1 MTKHETI
8 ANHLRATS
16 FPDADKRLLHQCFLA
31 AVGPEG
37 AAPPVAEPAGWI
49 AYDATPPAGGCQYYG
64 VGGWM
69 PLAKDVTPF
78 QSREAAYAGSRGFGW
93 SHRVQ
98 ILPVDAAGNIL
109 SAPESVEPAGWV
121 IEDTH
126 PSGAPTVA
134 RLRWRGAGILGNL
147 DAWGKSPAAVTPFPT
162 REAAEALCRGW
173 PFCRILPYAEAL
185 RLDAAEQA
193 AAAER
198 LASPA
203 PAIVSTPGTCSG
215 QPRVDGTRITVATL
229 DACRRDGWSVEQT
242 LAQYPSLTEAQVRAA
257 WAYAD
262 AHPTPPKPPREVVG
276 YRVRIAQ
283 SGTYGKLDDLE
294 PGGWAQMNKP
304 VTMTR
309 ADAVTLCRRVR
320 KWIRDSNATEAG
332 WAPTLHPVVRRKP
345 RPDVAAAIAACEE
358 GLEALTWVG
367 GEGAAQS
374 RECLITALAAL
385 RGQR

>member
-1 MTKHETI
+1 MAKECADMRPTEAVLWAVDREDKPLAPTW
-8 ANHLRATS
+8 AACRAAIS
-16 FPDADKRLLHQCFLA
+16 PAW
-31 AVGPEG
+31 G
-37 AAPPVAEPAGWI
+37 VA
-49 AYDATPPAGGCQYYG
+49 AGGCQYYG

-121 IEDTH
+121 IEDTR
-126 PSGAPTVA
+126 PAQ
-134 RLRWRGAGILGNL
+134 RKERYRGAGEFATVVN
-147 DAWGKSPAAVTPFPT
+147 WAAK
-162 REAAEALCRGW
+162 AAEVSTPW
-173 PFCRILPYAEAL
+173 PSHADAKSFRARYFNWSHFRILPYAEAL

-198 LASPA
+198 LAGAASEPA
-203 PAIVSTPGTCSG
+203 PT
-215 QPRVDGTRITVATL
+215 
-229 DACRRDGWSVEQT
+229 
-242 LAQYPSLTEAQVRAA
+242 
-257 WAYAD
+257 
-262 AHPTPPKPPREVVG
+262 PKPPREVVG